1 MTDLYDRDVILPD
14 INDKNF
20 GIQTIL
26 FYEIDY
32 DSSWWRIDARGQTCI
47 SIEHVLPDNT
57 RVNITNDHITAR
69 Q

>member
-1 MTDLYDRDVILPD
+1 MLKTIRFMTDLYDRDAILPD

-32 DSSWWRIDARGQTCI
+32 DSSW
-47 SIEHVLPDNT
+47 
-57 RVNITNDHITAR
+57 
-69 Q
+69 